1 MWKVWIWGS
10 EKFAFLTTS
19 QVMLKLPVRRPLLEN
34 RWSRQKTSTGK
45 HEEDA
50 GTNQGWWWGLV
61 PNKVLRVDG
70 QEMVMTGLK
79 GHWSWA
85 ASESGFWVC
94 LSLDSADPWG
104 PAGPPASGVRRRCQ
118 PAWTSHT
125 CWNLQSSCPGRVSQC
140 GLSLYLCVCSKENFF
155 FFNAFLFLL
164 GCWPLRCAGTVPQ
177 ECLRCVLNFGPGSF
191 NVR

>member
-1 MWKVWIWGS
+1 MWKVWVWGS

-34 RWSRQKTSTGK
+34 RWSRQKTSTEK
-45 HEEDA
+45 HDEDA

-61 PNKVLRVDG
+61 PNKVLRVNG
-70 QEMVMTGLK
+70 QEMATTGLK

-125 CWNLQSSCPGRVSQC
+125 SWNLQSSCPGRVSQC
-140 GLSLYLCVCSKENFF
+140 GLSLYLCVCSKESQFF
-155 FFNAFLFLL
+155 FLMPFYSS
-164 GCWPLRCAGTVPQ
+164 WDAG
-177 ECLRCVLNFGPGSF
+177 R
-191 NVR
+191 